1 MAWSHP
7 PEVKAAVR
15 ELVERTTLTFA
26 AIAAATGVPRAT
38 VSDWTV
44 RHGWRRPDGAFTRR
58 PLPKAEHA
66 AAGRILGRGVCHR
79 DLALVMHRDP
89 EVVRRWRPPGAAAA
103 GGGAA
108 AEGGASLL
116 PAQAAALH
124 EALTAGPIGRDE
136 FLRRTPEAL
145 ALVMAE
151 TVIAK
156 LNPDRKAQALA
167 HLTATA
173 ARMPAEAP
181 APGASPDDASPDDAP
196 DDGPATYDETNALLE
211 EFALRLAAFDAAEQ
225 ARGLLG
231 DAVAAD
237 APEPA

>member
-1 MAWSHP
+1 LRLRLGA
-7 PEVKAAVR
+7 PEAASR
-15 ELVERTTLTFA
+15 
-26 AIAAATGVPRAT
+26 
-38 VSDWTV
+38 
-44 RHGWRRPDGAFTRR
+44 
-58 PLPKAEHA
+58 AEHA
-66 AAGRILGRGVCHR
+66 AAGRILGQGVCHR

-103 GGGAA
+103 GDGTA
-108 AEGGASLL
+108 AEDGASLV

-181 APGASPDDASPDDAP
+181 ARGASPDDASPDD
-196 DDGPATYDETNALLE
+196 DHDGPATYDETNALLE

>member
-15 ELVERTTLTFA
+15 EMVEGTEKPLA
-26 AIAAATGVPRAT
+26 AIGAETGVGRST
-38 VSDWTV
+38 VSEWMISE
-44 RHGWRRPDGAFTRR
+44 GWRRPDGAFSRR
-58 PLPKAEHA
+58 PVTRAVQA
-66 AAGRILGRGVCHR
+66 AARRILALGVDLH
-79 DLALVMHRDP
+79 DLALVMDRNP
-89 EVVRRWRPPGAAAA
+89 EVVRRWRPPRKAAAP
-103 GGGAA
+103 A
-108 AEGGASLL
+108 AEDARAA
-116 PAQAAALH
+116 PPQAAALY

-156 LNPDRKAQALA
+156 LNPDHKAQALA

-181 APGASPDDASPDDAP
+181 ARGASPDDAH

-231 DAVAAD
+231 DAAAAD

>member
-1 MAWSHP
+1 M
-7 PEVKAAVR
+7 
-15 ELVERTTLTFA
+15 TFA

-44 RHGWRRPDGAFTRR
+44 RHGWKRPDGAFTRR

-66 AAGRILGRGVCHR
+66 AAGRILDCGVCHR

-103 GGGAA
+103 GDAD
-108 AEGGASLL
+108 GGASLL

-136 FLRRTPEAL
+136 FLLRTPEAL

-181 APGASPDDASPDDAP
+181 ARGASPDDASH

-211 EFALRLAAFDAAEQ
+211 EFALRLAAFDAGEQ

-231 DAVAAD
+231 DAAAAD

>member
-15 ELVERTTLTFA
+15 KMVEETTLTFA

-66 AAGRILGRGVCHR
+66 AAGRILGLGVCHR

-89 EVVRRWRPPGAAAA
+89 EVVRRWRPPGAAA
-103 GGGAA
+103 GDAA
-108 AEGGASLL
+108 SADDGASLL
-116 PAQAAALH
+116 PPQAAALR

-173 ARMPAEAP
+173 VRMPAEVA
-181 APGASPDDASPDDAP
+181 ARGASPDDASPDDAH
-196 DDGPATYDETNALLE
+196 DGPATYDETNALIE
-211 EFALRLAAFDAAEQ
+211 ELALRLADLGVRGSDEG
-225 ARGLLG
+225 ARGERFAGLE
-231 DAVAAD
+231 AD
-237 APEPA
+237 AD

>member
-15 ELVERTTLTFA
+15 KMVEETTLTFA
-26 AIAAATGVPRAT
+26 AIAAATGVPRST

-44 RHGWRRPDGAFTRR
+44 RHGWTRPDGAFTRR

-66 AAGRILGRGVCHR
+66 AAGRILGCGVCHR

-89 EVVRRWRPPGAAAA
+89 DVVRRWRPPGAAAA
-103 GGGAA
+103 GDGTAA
-108 AEGGASLL
+108 DVGASLL

-181 APGASPDDASPDDAP
+181 ARGASPDDASPHDDH
-196 DDGPATYDETNALLE
+196 DGPGTYDETNALLE

-231 DAVAAD
+231 DAAAAD

>member
-1 MAWSHP
+1 MRLRLGA
-7 PEVKAAVR
+7 PEAASR
-15 ELVERTTLTFA
+15 
-26 AIAAATGVPRAT
+26 
-38 VSDWTV
+38 
-44 RHGWRRPDGAFTRR
+44 
-58 PLPKAEHA
+58 AEHA
-66 AAGRILGRGVCHR
+66 AAGRILGQGVCHR

-103 GGGAA
+103 GAA
-108 AEGGASLL
+108 AAADDGASLL
-116 PAQAAALH
+116 PPQAAALH

-156 LNPDRKAQALA
+156 LNPARKAQALA

-181 APGASPDDASPDDAP
+181 ARGASPDDSHDN
-196 DDGPATYDETNALLE
+196 GPATYDETNALLE

-225 ARGLLG
+225 ARGFLG
-231 DAVAAD
+231 DAAAAD

>member
-15 ELVERTTLTFA
+15 KMVEETTLTFA

-44 RHGWRRPDGAFTRR
+44 RHGWTRPDGAFTRR

-66 AAGRILGRGVCHR
+66 AAGRILGHGVCHR

-89 EVVRRWRPPGAAAA
+89 DVVRRWRPSGAAAA
-103 GGGAA
+103 GDA
-108 AEGGASLL
+108 AEDSASLL

-181 APGASPDDASPDDAP
+181 ARGASPDDASPDD
-196 DDGPATYDETNALLE
+196 DHDGPATYDETNALLE

-231 DAVAAD
+231 DAVAGD

>member
-15 ELVERTTLTFA
+15 KMVEETTLTFA

-66 AAGRILGRGVCHR
+66 AAGRILGQGVCHR

-89 EVVRRWRPPGAAAA
+89 EVVRRWRPPGAAA
-103 GGGAA
+103 GDAA
-108 AEGGASLL
+108 SADDGASLL
-116 PAQAAALH
+116 PPQAAALH

-173 ARMPAEAP
+173 ARMPVEAP
-181 APGASPDDASPDDAP
+181 APGASQDDDQN
-196 DDGPATYDETNALLE
+196 GPATYDETNALIE
-211 EFALRLAAFDAAEQ
+211 ELALRLADLGVRGSDEG
-225 ARGLLG
+225 ARGERLAGLE
-231 DAVAAD
+231 AD
-237 APEPA
+237 AE